1 MSVRRGAPSNLKF
14 DEETKVVEFKGSYI
28 LEKPSLEIIPD
39 YGNGGW
45 YGDIVDQKGNIRPLK
60 RIETLQV
67 IEFLRNRGYDVP
79 SR

>member
-1 MSVRRGAPSNLKF
+1 MSAHRGAPSNLKF
-14 DEETKVVEFKGSYI
+14 DDKTTIKEFREGYI
-28 LEKPSLEIIPD
+28 LEHPYIELIPN

-45 YGDIVDQKGNIRPLK
+45 YGDIIDSKENVRPLK

-67 IEFLRNRGYDVP
+67 IEFLRNRGYNVL